1 MSDNNLFDKLE
12 PVAAE
17 KLFVDFADFTIAELI
32 LEINEGRVALEQE
45 KKAHAVDEFARGKLE
60 TECEDLRALCEDLR
74 ARIQG
79 AKLALSGQTEETE
92 E

>member
-1 MSDNNLFDKLE
+1 MSNDNTLENLE
-12 PVAAE
+12 PVPVE
-17 KLFVDFADFTIAELI
+17 KLFADFADFTIAELI
-32 LEINEGRVALEQE
+32 LEIKEGREALERE

-60 TECEDLRALCEDLR
+60 IACEDLR

-79 AKLALSGQTEETE
+79 AELALSGQAEEIE